1 MNLKRSPISQHS
13 KMHLLMRID
22 FVRGLSSMTHSRNLR
37 HSLIS
42 RHSKTHLLR
51 LTDFVK
57 RWFSRTHSRNLR
69 HSLISQHSKM
79 HSLKRID
86 FEIGLSST
94 IHSKNL
100 RYFLRQPC
108 SMKDWSTQT
117 AQRTH
122 FDFEKQIPAQTDWHF
137 ATLTRCNHYPTIS
150 PSQHWSYYLYK

>member
-22 FVRGLSSMTHSRNLR
+22 FVRGLSSRTHSRNLR

-86 FEIGLSST
+86 FEIGLSSK

-100 RYFLRQPC
+100 RHFLRLPY
-108 SMKDWSTQT
+108 SMKGQSMQT
-117 AQRTH
+117 AQQTH
-122 FDFEKQIPAQTDWHF
+122 FDFEKSIPAQTDWHF
-137 ATLTRCNHYPTIS
+137 ATLTGCNHYPTIS
-150 PSQHWSYYLYK
+150 PSQHSSYYLYK